1 MVEKQMAVKSEHEID
16 AIRCAIEISDSV
28 FTHLLTIIRSGISE
42 MDLAAEI
49 TYEHLKRGAE
59 GDAFPPI
66 VLSGVRS
73 SLIHGRP
80 SSKKIRRGELI
91 LLDFGCV
98 VDGYR
103 SDMTRTVALGK
114 VSSDIRN
121 IHQIVCAAQRKAV
134 ESIHIGLNAKTL
146 DEIART
152 YIDENG
158 YGNFFGH
165 ALGHG
170 LGMEVHGLPRISP
183 RSSDRLRQGNVIT
196 IEPGIYV
203 EGLGGVRIEDVVAI
217 SEVGTEILTRSTKEL
232 LTL

>member
-1 MVEKQMAVKSEHEID
+1 
-16 AIRCAIEISDSV
+16 
-28 FTHLLTIIRSGISE
+28 
-42 MDLAAEI
+42 
-49 TYEHLKRGAE
+49 
-59 GDAFPPI
+59 
-66 VLSGVRS
+66 VRS

-80 SSKKIRRGELI
+80 STKKIRRGELI

-114 VSSDIRN
+114 VSSEIRN
-121 IHQIVCAAQRKAV
+121 IHHIVCAAQRKAV
-134 ESIHIGLNAKTL
+134 ESIQIGLNAKTL